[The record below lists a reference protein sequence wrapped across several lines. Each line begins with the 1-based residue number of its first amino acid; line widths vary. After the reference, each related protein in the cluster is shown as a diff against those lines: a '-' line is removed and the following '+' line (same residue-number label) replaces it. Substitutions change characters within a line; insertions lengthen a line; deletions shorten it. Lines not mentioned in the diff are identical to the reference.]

1 MEVFS
6 AAIASLVSIVIAIIF
21 VILVLHVLK
30 KKDLSEKKF
39 YKIKMRLLYVSVIIL
54 LLILIT
60 HDLPNQ
66 LNIL

>member
-6 AAIASLVSIVIAIIF
+6 AAIASSVSIVIAIIF

-39 YKIKMRLLYVSVIIL
+39 PHFINY
-54 LLILIT
+54 
-60 HDLPNQ
+60 
-66 LNIL
+66 